1 MSDPQPP
8 TDAKQ
13 APAAAEPLPPDPPP
27 ESSSDSQLL
36 FHKHAVE
43 PAWRASAP
51 PPPAVVQH
59 PAVILRA
66 GIERVDELEAIY
78 RDQHRYY
85 ATIAP
90 ELAGHSPRSEQDSWQ
105 ARRERYLQ
113 WLAEP
118 GAFLLIAEHNTTILG
133 YAVLSPGPGMQ
144 AWQTGLRVGDLHD
157 LAVVAGERGQ
167 GIGTRLLHAVKAELT
182 AQGITELRLNVT
194 AANDHARR
202 LYERHGLQVITH
214 IMLGPAGSPR
224 R

>member
-8 TDAKQ
+8 THTPQ
-13 APAAAEPLPPDPPP
+13 APAGAKPPAPDPPP
-27 ESSSDSQLL
+27 GPSSDSRLL
-36 FHKHAVE
+36 FGKHAVE
-43 PAWRASAP
+43 PALRESAP
-51 PPPAVVQH
+51 PPPAVAQH

-78 RDQHRYY
+78 RDQHRHY

-90 ELAGHSPRSEQDSWQ
+90 KLAGHPPRSEQESWQ

-113 WLAEP
+113 WLAAP
-118 GAFLLIAEHNTTILG
+118 GAFLLIAEHETTILG

-144 AWQTGLRVGDLHD
+144 AWQTGLWIGDLHD
-157 LAVVAGERGQ
+157 LAVAASERGQ
-167 GIGTRLLHAVKAELT
+167 GIGTRLLHAVKAELA

-194 AANDHARR
+194 AANDGARR
-202 LYERHGLQVITH
+202 LYERNGLRVITH
-214 IMLGPAGSPR
+214 IMLGPVNSPR